1 MHKLSTGS
9 DKKSRAAFWSS
20 PAGYPVASRCDLQL
34 ATAFR
39 MCVPSELMFDYTQ
52 EETGV

>member
-9 DKKSRAAFWSS
+9 DKKGRAAFSSS
-20 PAGYPVASRCDLQL
+20 PASYPVGSRCDLQL

-52 EETGV
+52 DKTGA